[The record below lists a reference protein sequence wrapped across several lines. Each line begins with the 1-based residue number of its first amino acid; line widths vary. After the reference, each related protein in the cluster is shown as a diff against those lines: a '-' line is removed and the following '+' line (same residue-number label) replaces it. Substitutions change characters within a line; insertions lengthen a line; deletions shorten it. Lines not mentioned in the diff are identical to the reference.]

1 MYIDQA
7 KKAFKQ
13 VNEIVGR
20 NNGNG
25 TIFYINPD
33 PTGNDAS
40 SLVRAQLV
48 ILRKDIQKAIPAQTG
63 VSKYHL
69 QDIENRITMILEGKD
84 GENK

>member
-33 PTGNDAS
+33 PTSNDAS
-40 SLVRAQLV
+40 SLMRAQLV
-48 ILRKDIQKAIPAQTG
+48 TLRSDIRRAIPVQTG

-69 QDIENRITMILEGKD
+69 QDIENRITMILEGKEV
-84 GENK
+84 ENK